1 MKNLRSESDKEKA
14 QELFK
19 IIEQR
24 KRLEKAESELKEY
37 FKAICDGESALKAG
51 DVLIIFTECERA
63 MLDRKLLE
71 AELGMDRVKEFEK
84 VTTYIKTEVKSA

>member
-14 QELFK
+14 QELLK

-37 FKAICDGESALKAG
+37 FKAICDGESAYLNGWKMTGIAKALQRSTP
-51 DVLIIFTECERA
+51 VVERN
-63 MLDRKLLE
+63 LFGSKSE
-71 AELGMDRVKEFEK
+71 WESWAEKMIAKGEL
-84 VTTYIKTEVKSA
+84 